1 MISPS
6 GVEFFG
12 FDTMSEMIGLPV
24 ESFWVDPSRRQQA
37 LDIIRTKGRVSDF
50 EIRLKRKD
58 GTVFHAA
65 ISFHLYRDDAGNVL
79 GTEGIIR
86 DITERKRADE
96 ELQEGK
102 AILESLINATTETL
116 LLVDLEGNILVA
128 NETVAQ
134 RFGKTR
140 EELINVCHLDFFLLI
155 LRQAE
160 KHSTT
165 RLSVPANRFIFEIN
179 GTGRFYDHFVYPF
192 SMLPDR

>member
-12 FDTMSEMIGLPV
+12 FDTMSENDWVLPV

-58 GTVFHAA
+58 GTK
-65 ISFHLYRDDAGNVL
+65 SFMLQSHSICIVMMLGECAGN
-79 GTEGIIR
+79 R
-86 DITERKRADE
+86 RHNPRYYRA
-96 ELQEGK
+96 QRPMRNSKKVK

-128 NETVAQ
+128 K
-134 RFGKTR
+134 R
-140 EELINVCHLDFFLLI
+140 
-155 LRQAE
+155 
-160 KHSTT
+160 
-165 RLSVPANRFIFEIN
+165 NRCPTI
-179 GTGRFYDHFVYPF
+179 R
-192 SMLPDR
+192 